1 MSNGQ
6 IVCGA
11 AAFAALATTA
21 HADDFTK
28 LSLLTFSG
36 PVDVPGI
43 TLPAGTYRFEL
54 ADPTTGRRVVKVAD
68 KDGKK
73 TYGMF
78 ISIPN
83 QRMTPSDKPVVM
95 FKERQRGRLPR
106 CRPGSIRRD
115 LRL

>member
-1 MSNGQ
+1 MSKWTNM
-6 IVCGA
+6 CSA
-11 AAFAALATTA
+11 AIFAAGLATVA

-54 ADPTTGRRVVKVAD
+54 ADPSTGRRVVKVAD

-73 TYGMF
+73 SMGCSSASR
-78 ISIPN
+78 IS
-83 QRMTPSDKPVVM
+83 
-95 FKERQRGRLPR
+95 G
-106 CRPGSIRRD
+106 
-115 LRL
+115 